1 MSNGKLSKDP
11 RTAANYMR
19 ALDSGKLP
27 CSGSGRQIEVTG
39 YIRTFH
45 TADCPTC
52 GRPNLSVHLATG
64 FVTDT
69 EDEVV
74 FRERATEV
82 AVIPPHNR
90 KRIMP

>member
-1 MSNGKLSKDP
+1 MSKLSKDP
-11 RTAANYMR
+11 RATANYMR
-19 ALDSGKLP
+19 ALGSGKLP

-39 YIRTFH
+39 HIRTFR
-45 TADCPTC
+45 TAECPTC
-52 GRPNLSVHLATG
+52 DRSNLSVHLATG
-64 FVTDT
+64 FMTDT

-90 KRIMP
+90 KRMTP